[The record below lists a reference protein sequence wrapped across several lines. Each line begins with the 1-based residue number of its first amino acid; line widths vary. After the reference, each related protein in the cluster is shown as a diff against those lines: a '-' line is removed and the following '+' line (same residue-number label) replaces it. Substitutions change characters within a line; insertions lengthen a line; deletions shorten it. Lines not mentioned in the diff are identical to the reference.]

1 MSREKKARAG
11 AQALIPDDTI
21 TDVALTV
28 PHGATM
34 ASVLGAA
41 VGGSITQGTGGT
53 NGAWVPMGMVVGE
66 RVAATKAGL
75 PLSIVL
81 AASPTAVY
89 ALGRHRTGPFMG
101 WKKLSPLLK
110 IDRTHLEIR
119 HRRHFSYREIDLID
133 TTTGAKLRVE
143 AQDIGNLGIKK
154 FLAGFS
160 V

>member
-66 RVAATKAGL
+66 RMAATKAGL

-89 ALGRHRTGPFMG
+89 AL
-101 WKKLSPLLK
+101 
-110 IDRTHLEIR
+110 
-119 HRRHFSYREIDLID
+119 D

-143 AQDIGNLGIKK
+143 AQNVGNLGIKK